1 MFSPRATR
9 QLARLLG
16 PLPYRLRLT
25 VWGPLG
31 DPFFEQLREVASG
44 LCRARE
50 QDLVWEWR
58 ADVGP
63 PRLQVSYASGEP
75 TGLCFYGSV
84 AGYQFQGL
92 LGGLREAGRTKP
104 TWVARQGQILVFST
118 PTCPEC
124 PRILRAAQRR
134 ALAGRPQLKAVGV
147 DASAVPSWA
156 EHFGVEV
163 VPTTVVARPDATMA
177 IAGALPLQQWQLWV
191 EQAVRGAEGESGGAD
206 YRD

>member
-1 MFSPRATR
+1 VFSPRATR

-16 PLPYRLRLT
+16 RLPYRLRLS
-25 VWGPLG
+25 VWGQEG
-31 DPFFEQLREVASG
+31 DPFFEQLREVAAG
-44 LCRARE
+44 LCRARP
-50 QDLVWEWR
+50 QDLAWEWR
-58 ADVGP
+58 EHVGP
-63 PRLQVSYASGEP
+63 PRLEVSYASGEP
-75 TGLCFYGSV
+75 TGLSFYGSV

-104 TWVARQGQILVFST
+104 TQVERERQILVFST

-124 PRILRAAQRR
+124 SRILRAAQRW
-134 ALAGRPQLKAVGV
+134 ALAGRRIQAAGV

-163 VPTTVVARPDATMA
+163 VPTTVMIQSDGAAA
-177 IAGALPLQQWQLWV
+177 LAGALPLRQWQLWV
-191 EQAVRGAEGESGGAD
+191 ERVWRGPEGESGGAD

>member
-16 PLPYRLRLT
+16 RLPYRLRLS
-25 VWGPLG
+25 VWGQAG
-31 DPFFEQLREVASG
+31 DPFVQQLREVAAG
-44 LCRARE
+44 LCRARA

-58 ADVGP
+58 EDGGP
-63 PRLQVSYASGEP
+63 PRLEVSYASGEP
-75 TGLCFYGSV
+75 TGLSFYGSV

-104 TWVARQGQILVFST
+104 IQVERVGRILVFST

-124 PRILRAAQRR
+124 SRILRAAQRW
-134 ALAGRPQLKAVGV
+134 ALAGRRFEVVGV

-156 EHFGVEV
+156 ERFGVEV
-163 VPTTVVARPDATMA
+163 VPTTVVIHAGGTAVL
-177 IAGALPLQQWQLWV
+177 AGALPLRQWQLWV
-191 EQAVRGAEGESGGAD
+191 EQALRGAEGESGGAD